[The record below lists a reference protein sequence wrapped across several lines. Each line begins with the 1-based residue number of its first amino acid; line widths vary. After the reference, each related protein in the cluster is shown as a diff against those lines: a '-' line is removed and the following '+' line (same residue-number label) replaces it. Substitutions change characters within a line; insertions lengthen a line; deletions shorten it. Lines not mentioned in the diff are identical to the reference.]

1 MAAEFNAGVLTAKGQ
16 ALLAKWQ
23 SGRCVPQI
31 TKAAVGSGSYVA
43 GEKVTSRT
51 ALKSQ
56 KAVVGFSSMEIV
68 NQATLIL
75 KFIISNKDLRSG
87 FRVTEVGIYA
97 VDPDIGEVLYSIAV
111 TKDAENADWLPAYNG
126 QYPSTII
133 FQYQMEVSNAS
144 NITFVPGSGGYAL
157 AEDVEALDK
166 KVKADEALLDALGLS
181 VVDGCLCISY
191 QE

>member
-1 MAAEFNAGVLTAKGQ
+1 MAAEFNTGVLTARGQ

-31 TKAAVGSGSYVA
+31 IKAAVGSGSYAA
-43 GEKVTSRT
+43 GESIASRT

-56 KAVVGFSSMEIV
+56 KMVVGFSSMEVI
-68 NQATLIL
+68 NPATLSL
-75 KFIISNKDLRSG
+75 KFIISNNDLRSG
-87 FRVTEVGIYA
+87 FRVTEIGIYA
-97 VDPDIGEVLYSIAV
+97 VDPDIGEILYSIAV

-126 QYPSTII
+126 QYPSTIM

-144 NITFVPGSGGYAL
+144 NITFAPGSGGYAL

-166 KVKADEALLDALGLS
+166 KVKADEAILNALGLS
-181 VVDGCLCISY
+181 VVDGCLCMSY
-191 QE
+191 QK